1 MPKGKKRNPQNKG
14 NRKPKNK
21 GATKKPTRARKGFAI
36 TGKDRRKIDAI
47 NKKLSEFFNVFGEYS
62 SQYQDLRT
70 VVLTQLG
77 GIYNPKSRAFDDVF
91 SSTSPLRL
99 STDSGYIELLL
110 FGGRIDRL
118 YGYFK
123 GTTVLKEAR
132 KIEGFKDIRTKKE
145 LEERKSQIKENIVVS
160 GLNKIRDYEL
170 QQLISYLPQ
179 FYSALDQMDTY
190 ASEDFTQRFSEYG
203 VIRKKEE
210 PDRKK
215 SEGERLI
222 TDILKYFDKKQ
233 EEGNAIKNGT
243 FGTTD
248 SSIIESLKRH
258 QPVKLKF
265 VDDSDDDGEDDDID
279 WSTVKI

>member
-14 NRKPKNK
+14 SPKKPKHSRSP
-21 GATKKPTRARKGFAI
+21 KKTTRAKRGFAVK
-36 TGKDRRKIDAI
+36 GVDRRKIDTI
-47 NKKLSEFFNVFGEYS
+47 NKKLSEFYNVFGEYS
-62 SQYQDLRT
+62 PQYQDLRK

-77 GIYNPKSRAFDDVF
+77 VFRPESQSFDDYF
-91 SSTSPLRL
+91 TSRRPLRL
-99 STDSGYIELLL
+99 STDSRFIGLLL
-110 FGGRIDRL
+110 VGTLDEM
-118 YGYFK
+118 YENFK
-123 GTTVLKEAR
+123 GKTVLKEAR

-145 LEERKSQIKENIVVS
+145 LEKRKSEIKYDTTVS

-170 QQLISYLPQ
+170 EQLISYLPQ

-190 ASEDFTQRFSEYG
+190 ASEEFTQRFSEYG
-203 VIRKKEE
+203 VIRRKEE
-210 PDRKK
+210 PDKKK
-215 SEGERLI
+215 SEGERLAR
-222 TDILKYFDKKQ
+222 DILKYFDKKQ

>member
-21 GATKKPTRARKGFAI
+21 GATKKPTRARKGLAI
-36 TGKDRRKIDAI
+36 TGRDRRKIDAI

-62 SQYQDLRT
+62 PQYQDLSK

-77 GIYNPKSRAFDDVF
+77 GIYNPKSKAFDDVF
-91 SSTSPLRL
+91 SSTNPLRL

-110 FGGRIDRL
+110 FGGRIDDL
-118 YGYFK
+118 YEHFK
-123 GTTVLKEAR
+123 GKTVLKEAR
-132 KIEGFKDIRTKKE
+132 KLKGFEHLKTKKE
-145 LEERKSQIKENIVVS
+145 LEKRKSEIKYDTTVS

-170 QQLISYLPQ
+170 EQLISYLPQ

-190 ASEDFTQRFSEYG
+190 ASEEFTQRFSEYG
-203 VIRKKEE
+203 VIRRKEE
-210 PDRKK
+210 PDKKK
-215 SEGERLI
+215 SEGERLAR
-222 TDILKYFDKKQ
+222 DILKYFDKKQ